1 MPPAGIIRFKSAVH
15 GINFAVFGPS
25 SLSFRTVFWLL
36 MNILF
41 VDDLPDTCEVFK
53 LAFRLD
59 GHNTR
64 IAHNGVDAVDA
75 VREELFDAIIMD
87 VEMPKLNGWDATS
100 QIRTLPN
107 GETVPII
114 MFTAYGTQADRNRAT
129 QAGADDL
136 MQKPVLPSELLSR
149 IKELRKAL

>member
-1 MPPAGIIRFKSAVH
+1 MLKLIP
-15 GINFAVFGPS
+15 
-25 SLSFRTVFWLL
+25 

-59 GHNTR
+59 GHTTQ
-64 IAHNGVDAVDA
+64 IAHNGVDAVEA
-75 VREELFDAIIMD
+75 VRNAQFDAIIMD

-114 MFTAYGTQADRNRAT
+114 MFTAYGTQADRSRAE
-129 QAGADDL
+129 QAGANDL
-136 MQKPVLPSELLSR
+136 MQKPVLPNELLNR
-149 IKELRKAL
+149 IKELRKNL

>member
-1 MPPAGIIRFKSAVH
+1 
-15 GINFAVFGPS
+15 
-25 SLSFRTVFWLL
+25 

-59 GHNTR
+59 GHTTH
-64 IAHNGVDAVDA
+64 IAHNGVDAVEA
-75 VREELFDAIIMD
+75 VRDEQFDAIIMD
-87 VEMPKLNGWDATS
+87 VEMPKMNGWDATS

-114 MFTAYGTQADRNRAT
+114 MFTAYGTQADRHRAEE
-129 QAGADDL
+129 AGANDL
-136 MQKPVLPSELLSR
+136 MQKPVLPNELLAR
-149 IKELRKAL
+149 VKELRKAL